1 MENRIIR
8 IENGVVYVPQ
18 SGNIRMTR
26 HEIAALF
33 DVYIQT
39 VNANIKAVLKTGI
52 IEVDISGTAT
62 VSGNTMIPDVYG
74 LDMIIALA
82 FRIKSRN
89 ADLIRDWIIG
99 KASKTR
105 LPEILKISVQNPILN

>member
-8 IENGVVYVPQ
+8 IENGAVSVPQ

-33 DVYIQT
+33 DVYVQT
-39 VNANIKAVLKTGI
+39 VHANIKAVLKAGI
-52 IEVDISGTAT
+52 IEMDISGTAT
-62 VSGNTMIPDVYG
+62 ISGNTVIPDVYG
-74 LDMIIALA
+74 LEMIIALA

-89 ADLIRDWIIG
+89 AEAFRRYVMRKVVWHDVAATLI
-99 KASKTR
+99 
-105 LPEILKISVQNPILN
+105 LPLQNSMFN